1 MKDIC
6 AVSTPLAEGGISVIR
21 ISGEKAISI
30 GAKVFKPLSCK
41 SVENMAGYSCAY
53 GKIVDKNGREVDDG
67 VLTVFRSPKSYTGEN
82 VCEISCHGGIYVTKK
97 VLRLCI
103 EQGAELAQRG
113 EFTKRAF
120 LNGKLSLTQAEG
132 VMETISAQGEYALN
146 SANLTKEGRLFRLIS
161 DMSRKFVTILG
172 ELAAWVDYP
181 EEDLPVISEDNLR
194 ESLKNALAGLD
205 KIIADH
211 DSGMI
216 LKNGVDTVIAGKPNV
231 GKSTLLSRVTNAEP
245 KIANYHF
252 TTLSPNLGVVDL
264 EGCSGFVIAD
274 IPGLIEGASEGVGL
288 GHEFLRHIERT
299 RVMIHVVDVAS
310 TEGRDPVDDINKINK
325 ELEAYNPEIAK
336 RPQIIAA
343 NKTDAIYVE
352 EGEEDP
358 VERLKKE
365 FEPKGIPVYP
375 ISAVSGK
382 GLKEL
387 LYAVQKKLDELPKER
402 MVFEQEFFPEDML
415 LAENLPYTVE
425 QDPEDEHRF
434 IIEGPKIEKM
444 LGYTNLDS
452 EKGFAFF
459 QRFLKDTGIL
469 DELEQAGIQEGDT
482 VKMYGFEFDY
492 YK

>member
-21 ISGEKAISI
+21 ISGENAISI
-30 GAKVFKPLSCK
+30 GSKVFKPLSCK
-41 SVENMAGYSCAY
+41 SVENMAGYTCAY

-67 VLTVFRSPKSYTGEN
+67 VLTVFRAPKSYTGEN

-181 EEDLPVISEDNLR
+181 EEDLPEISEDNLR

-231 GKSTLLSRVTNAEP
+231 GKSTLMNMLLRYDRSIVTNVAGTTRDVIEESAKLGELILKLSDTAGIHETDDEVE
-245 KIANYHF
+245 KI
-252 TTLSPNLGVVDL
+252 GVDIAKKKLKNAMLVIEVFDISRELDEEDL
-264 EGCSGFVIAD
+264 ELLEYVKRLGKKVI
-274 IPGLIEGASEGVGL
+274 IVL
-288 GHEFLRHIERT
+288 
-299 RVMIHVVDVAS
+299 
-310 TEGRDPVDDINKINK
+310 NKSD
-325 ELEAYNPEIAK
+325 LEN
-336 RPQIIAA
+336 
-343 NKTDAIYVE
+343 V
-352 EGEEDP
+352 
-358 VERLKKE
+358 VERSQLEKYSDYVIE
-365 FEPKGIPVYP
+365 
-375 ISAVSGK
+375 ISA
-382 GLKEL
+382 
-387 LYAVQKKLDELPKER
+387 KLDEGREELQKATEKLLGIGGYDADSTIFANER
-402 MVFEQEFFPEDML
+402 QISCAERARKYLAMALESLDMGETLDAVTVMIDNGANALLELTGEKATEAVVDEVFSKFC
-415 LAENLPYTVE
+415 V
-425 QDPEDEHRF
+425 
-434 IIEGPKIEKM
+434 GK
-444 LGYTNLDS
+444 
-452 EKGFAFF
+452 
-459 QRFLKDTGIL
+459 
-469 DELEQAGIQEGDT
+469 
-482 VKMYGFEFDY
+482 
-492 YK
+492 

>member
-21 ISGEKAISI
+21 ISGDNAISI

-67 VLTVFRSPKSYTGEN
+67 VLTVFRAPKSYTGEN

-181 EEDLPVISEDNLR
+181 EEDLPEISEDNLR

-231 GKSTLLSRVTNAEP
+231 GKSTLMNMLLGYDRSIVTNVAGTTRDVIEESAKLGELILKLSDTAGIHETDDEVE
-245 KIANYHF
+245 KI
-252 TTLSPNLGVVDL
+252 GVDIAKKKLKNAMLVIEVFDISRELDEEDL
-264 EGCSGFVIAD
+264 ELLEYVKRLGKKVI
-274 IPGLIEGASEGVGL
+274 IVL
-288 GHEFLRHIERT
+288 
-299 RVMIHVVDVAS
+299 
-310 TEGRDPVDDINKINK
+310 NKSD
-325 ELEAYNPEIAK
+325 LEN
-336 RPQIIAA
+336 
-343 NKTDAIYVE
+343 V
-352 EGEEDP
+352 
-358 VERLKKE
+358 VERSQLEKYSDYVIE
-365 FEPKGIPVYP
+365 
-375 ISAVSGK
+375 ISA
-382 GLKEL
+382 
-387 LYAVQKKLDELPKER
+387 KLDEGREELQKATEKLLGIGGYDADSTIFANER
-402 MVFEQEFFPEDML
+402 QISCAERARKYLAMALESLDMGETLDAVTVMIDNGANALLELTGEKATEAVVDEVFSKFC
-415 LAENLPYTVE
+415 V
-425 QDPEDEHRF
+425 
-434 IIEGPKIEKM
+434 GK
-444 LGYTNLDS
+444 
-452 EKGFAFF
+452 
-459 QRFLKDTGIL
+459 
-469 DELEQAGIQEGDT
+469 
-482 VKMYGFEFDY
+482 
-492 YK
+492 

>member
-21 ISGEKAISI
+21 ISGDNAVSI

-41 SVENMAGYSCAY
+41 SVENMAGYTCAY

-67 VLTVFRSPKSYTGEN
+67 VLTVFRAPKSYTGEN

-161 DMSRKFVTILG
+161 DMSKKFVTILG

-181 EEDLPVISEDNLR
+181 EEDLPEISEDNLR

-231 GKSTLLSRVTNAEP
+231 GKSTLMNMLLGYDRSIVTNVAGTTRDVIEESAKLGELILKLSDTAGIHETDDEVE
-245 KIANYHF
+245 KI
-252 TTLSPNLGVVDL
+252 GVDIAKKKLKNAMLVIEVFDISRELDEEDL
-264 EGCSGFVIAD
+264 ELLEYVKKLGKKVI
-274 IPGLIEGASEGVGL
+274 IVL
-288 GHEFLRHIERT
+288 
-299 RVMIHVVDVAS
+299 
-310 TEGRDPVDDINKINK
+310 NKSD
-325 ELEAYNPEIAK
+325 LEN
-336 RPQIIAA
+336 
-343 NKTDAIYVE
+343 V
-352 EGEEDP
+352 
-358 VERLKKE
+358 VERSQLEKYSDYVIE
-365 FEPKGIPVYP
+365 
-375 ISAVSGK
+375 ISA
-382 GLKEL
+382 
-387 LYAVQKKLDELPKER
+387 KLDEGREELQKATEKLLGIGGYDADSTIFANER
-402 MVFEQEFFPEDML
+402 QISCAERARKYLAMALESLDMGETLDAVTVMIDNGANALLELTGEKATEAVVDEVFSKFC
-415 LAENLPYTVE
+415 V
-425 QDPEDEHRF
+425 
-434 IIEGPKIEKM
+434 GK
-444 LGYTNLDS
+444 
-452 EKGFAFF
+452 
-459 QRFLKDTGIL
+459 
-469 DELEQAGIQEGDT
+469 
-482 VKMYGFEFDY
+482 
-492 YK
+492 

>member
-21 ISGEKAISI
+21 ISGENAISI

-41 SVENMAGYSCAY
+41 SVENMAGYTCAY

-67 VLTVFRSPKSYTGEN
+67 VLTVFRAPKSYTGEN

-132 VMETISAQGEYALN
+132 VMETISAQGEYTLN
-146 SANLTKEGRLFRLIS
+146 SANLTKECRLFRLIS

-181 EEDLPVISEDNLR
+181 EEDLPEISEDNLR

-231 GKSTLLSRVTNAEP
+231 GKSTLMNMLLGYDRSIVTNVAGTTRDVIEESAKLGELILKLSDTAGIHETDDEVE
-245 KIANYHF
+245 KI
-252 TTLSPNLGVVDL
+252 GVDIAKKKLKNAMLVIEVFDISRELDEEDL
-264 EGCSGFVIAD
+264 ELLEYVKRLGKKVI
-274 IPGLIEGASEGVGL
+274 IVL
-288 GHEFLRHIERT
+288 
-299 RVMIHVVDVAS
+299 
-310 TEGRDPVDDINKINK
+310 NKSD
-325 ELEAYNPEIAK
+325 LEN
-336 RPQIIAA
+336 
-343 NKTDAIYVE
+343 V
-352 EGEEDP
+352 
-358 VERLKKE
+358 VERSQLEKYSDYVIE
-365 FEPKGIPVYP
+365 
-375 ISAVSGK
+375 ISA
-382 GLKEL
+382 
-387 LYAVQKKLDELPKER
+387 KLDEGREELQKATEKLLGIGGYDADSTIFANER
-402 MVFEQEFFPEDML
+402 QISCAERARKYLAMALESLDMGETLDAVTVMIDNGANALLELTGEKATEAVVDEVFSKFC
-415 LAENLPYTVE
+415 V
-425 QDPEDEHRF
+425 
-434 IIEGPKIEKM
+434 GK
-444 LGYTNLDS
+444 
-452 EKGFAFF
+452 
-459 QRFLKDTGIL
+459 
-469 DELEQAGIQEGDT
+469 
-482 VKMYGFEFDY
+482 
-492 YK
+492 

>member
-103 EQGAELAQRG
+103 EQGAELAERG

-181 EEDLPVISEDNLR
+181 EEDLPEISEDNLR

-231 GKSTLLSRVTNAEP
+231 GKSTLMNMLLGYDRSIVTNVAGTTRDVIEESAKLGELILKLSDTAGIHETDDEVE
-245 KIANYHF
+245 KI
-252 TTLSPNLGVVDL
+252 GVDIAKKKLKNAMLVIEVFDISRELDEEDL
-264 EGCSGFVIAD
+264 ELLEYVKKLGKKVI
-274 IPGLIEGASEGVGL
+274 IVL
-288 GHEFLRHIERT
+288 
-299 RVMIHVVDVAS
+299 
-310 TEGRDPVDDINKINK
+310 NKSD
-325 ELEAYNPEIAK
+325 LEN
-336 RPQIIAA
+336 
-343 NKTDAIYVE
+343 V
-352 EGEEDP
+352 
-358 VERLKKE
+358 VERSQLEKYSDYVIE
-365 FEPKGIPVYP
+365 
-375 ISAVSGK
+375 ISA
-382 GLKEL
+382 
-387 LYAVQKKLDELPKER
+387 KLDEGREELQKATEKLLGIGGYDADSTIFANER
-402 MVFEQEFFPEDML
+402 QISCAERARKYLAMALESLDMGETLDAVTVMIDNGANALLELTGEKATEAVVDEVFSKFC
-415 LAENLPYTVE
+415 V
-425 QDPEDEHRF
+425 
-434 IIEGPKIEKM
+434 GK
-444 LGYTNLDS
+444 
-452 EKGFAFF
+452 
-459 QRFLKDTGIL
+459 
-469 DELEQAGIQEGDT
+469 
-482 VKMYGFEFDY
+482 
-492 YK
+492 

>member
-21 ISGEKAISI
+21 ISGDNAVSI

-41 SVENMAGYSCAY
+41 SVENMAGYTCAY

-67 VLTVFRSPKSYTGEN
+67 VLTVFRAPKSYTGEN

-181 EEDLPVISEDNLR
+181 EEDLPEISEDNLR

-231 GKSTLLSRVTNAEP
+231 GKSTLMNMLLGYDRSIVTNVAGTTRDVIEESAKLGELILKLSDTAGIHETDDEVE
-245 KIANYHF
+245 KI
-252 TTLSPNLGVVDL
+252 GVDIAKKKLKNAMLVIEVFDISRELDEEDL
-264 EGCSGFVIAD
+264 ELLEYVKRLGKKVI
-274 IPGLIEGASEGVGL
+274 IVL
-288 GHEFLRHIERT
+288 
-299 RVMIHVVDVAS
+299 
-310 TEGRDPVDDINKINK
+310 NKSD
-325 ELEAYNPEIAK
+325 LEN
-336 RPQIIAA
+336 
-343 NKTDAIYVE
+343 V
-352 EGEEDP
+352 
-358 VERLKKE
+358 VERSQLEKYSDYVIE
-365 FEPKGIPVYP
+365 
-375 ISAVSGK
+375 ISA
-382 GLKEL
+382 
-387 LYAVQKKLDELPKER
+387 KLDEGREELQKATEKLLGIGGYDADSTIFANER
-402 MVFEQEFFPEDML
+402 QISCAERAKKYLAMALESLDMGETLDAVTVMIDNGANALLELTGEKATEAVVDEVFSKFC
-415 LAENLPYTVE
+415 V
-425 QDPEDEHRF
+425 
-434 IIEGPKIEKM
+434 GK
-444 LGYTNLDS
+444 
-452 EKGFAFF
+452 
-459 QRFLKDTGIL
+459 
-469 DELEQAGIQEGDT
+469 
-482 VKMYGFEFDY
+482 
-492 YK
+492 

>member
-21 ISGEKAISI
+21 ISGENAISI

-67 VLTVFRSPKSYTGEN
+67 VLTVFRAPRSYTGEN

-181 EEDLPVISEDNLR
+181 EEDLPEISEDNLR

-231 GKSTLLSRVTNAEP
+231 GKSTLMNMLLGYDRSIVTNVAGTTRDVIEESAKLGELILKLSDTAGIHETDDEVE
-245 KIANYHF
+245 KI
-252 TTLSPNLGVVDL
+252 GVDIAKKKLKNAMLVIEVFDISRELDEEDL
-264 EGCSGFVIAD
+264 ELLEYVKRLGKKVI
-274 IPGLIEGASEGVGL
+274 IVL
-288 GHEFLRHIERT
+288 
-299 RVMIHVVDVAS
+299 
-310 TEGRDPVDDINKINK
+310 NKSD
-325 ELEAYNPEIAK
+325 LEN
-336 RPQIIAA
+336 
-343 NKTDAIYVE
+343 V
-352 EGEEDP
+352 
-358 VERLKKE
+358 VERSQLEKYSDYVIE
-365 FEPKGIPVYP
+365 
-375 ISAVSGK
+375 ISA
-382 GLKEL
+382 
-387 LYAVQKKLDELPKER
+387 KLDEGREELQKATEKLLGIGGYDADSTIFANER
-402 MVFEQEFFPEDML
+402 QISCAERARKYLAMALESLDMGETLDAVTVMIDNGANALLELTGEKATEAVVNEVFSKFC
-415 LAENLPYTVE
+415 V
-425 QDPEDEHRF
+425 
-434 IIEGPKIEKM
+434 GK
-444 LGYTNLDS
+444 
-452 EKGFAFF
+452 
-459 QRFLKDTGIL
+459 
-469 DELEQAGIQEGDT
+469 
-482 VKMYGFEFDY
+482 
-492 YK
+492 

>member
-21 ISGEKAISI
+21 ISGDNAISI

-53 GKIVDKNGREVDDG
+53 GKIVDKNGRKVDDG
-67 VLTVFRSPKSYTGEN
+67 VLTVFRAPKSYTGEN

-181 EEDLPVISEDNLR
+181 EEDLPEISEDNLR
-194 ESLKNALAGLD
+194 ESLKNALTGLD

-231 GKSTLLSRVTNAEP
+231 GKSTLMNMLLGYDRSIVTNVAGTTRDVIEESAKLGELILKLSDTAGIHETDDEVE
-245 KIANYHF
+245 KI
-252 TTLSPNLGVVDL
+252 GVDIAKKKLKNAMLVIEVFDISRELDEEDL
-264 EGCSGFVIAD
+264 ELLEYVKKLGKKVI
-274 IPGLIEGASEGVGL
+274 IVL
-288 GHEFLRHIERT
+288 
-299 RVMIHVVDVAS
+299 
-310 TEGRDPVDDINKINK
+310 NKSD
-325 ELEAYNPEIAK
+325 LEN
-336 RPQIIAA
+336 
-343 NKTDAIYVE
+343 V
-352 EGEEDP
+352 
-358 VERLKKE
+358 VERSQLEKYSDYVIE
-365 FEPKGIPVYP
+365 
-375 ISAVSGK
+375 ISA
-382 GLKEL
+382 
-387 LYAVQKKLDELPKER
+387 KLDEGREELQKATEKLLGIGGYDADSTIFANER
-402 MVFEQEFFPEDML
+402 QISCAERARKYLAMALESLDMGETLDAVTVMIDNGANALLELTGEKATEAVVDEVFSKFC
-415 LAENLPYTVE
+415 V
-425 QDPEDEHRF
+425 
-434 IIEGPKIEKM
+434 GK
-444 LGYTNLDS
+444 
-452 EKGFAFF
+452 
-459 QRFLKDTGIL
+459 
-469 DELEQAGIQEGDT
+469 
-482 VKMYGFEFDY
+482 
-492 YK
+492 

>member
-21 ISGEKAISI
+21 ISGDNAISI

-67 VLTVFRSPKSYTGEN
+67 VLTVFRAPKSYTGEN

-181 EEDLPVISEDNLR
+181 EEDLPEISEDNLR
-194 ESLKNALAGLD
+194 ESLKNALTGLD

-216 LKNGVDTVIAGKPNV
+216 LKNGVDTVIANV
-231 GKSTLLSRVTNAEP
+231 AGTTRDVIEESAKLGELILKLSDTAGIHETDDEVEKIGVDIAKKKLKNAMLVIEVFD
-245 KIANYHF
+245 ISRE
-252 TTLSPNLGVVDL
+252 LDEEDL
-264 EGCSGFVIAD
+264 ELLEYVKKLGKKVI
-274 IPGLIEGASEGVGL
+274 IVL
-288 GHEFLRHIERT
+288 
-299 RVMIHVVDVAS
+299 
-310 TEGRDPVDDINKINK
+310 NKSD
-325 ELEAYNPEIAK
+325 LEN
-336 RPQIIAA
+336 
-343 NKTDAIYVE
+343 V
-352 EGEEDP
+352 
-358 VERLKKE
+358 VERSQLEKYSDYVIE
-365 FEPKGIPVYP
+365 
-375 ISAVSGK
+375 ISA
-382 GLKEL
+382 
-387 LYAVQKKLDELPKER
+387 KLDEGREELQKATEKLLGIGGYDADSTIFANER
-402 MVFEQEFFPEDML
+402 QIACAERARKYLAMALESLDMGETLDAVTVMIDNGANALLELTGEKATEAVVDEVFSKFC
-415 LAENLPYTVE
+415 V
-425 QDPEDEHRF
+425 
-434 IIEGPKIEKM
+434 GK
-444 LGYTNLDS
+444 
-452 EKGFAFF
+452 
-459 QRFLKDTGIL
+459 
-469 DELEQAGIQEGDT
+469 
-482 VKMYGFEFDY
+482 
-492 YK
+492 

>member
-21 ISGEKAISI
+21 ISGENAISI

-41 SVENMAGYSCAY
+41 SVENMAGYTCAY

-67 VLTVFRSPKSYTGEN
+67 VLTVFRAPKSYTGEN

-161 DMSRKFVTILG
+161 DMSRKFITILG

-181 EEDLPVISEDNLR
+181 EEDLPEISEDNLR

-231 GKSTLLSRVTNAEP
+231 GKSTLMNMLLGYDRSIVTNVAG
-245 KIANYHF
+245 
-252 TTLSPNLGVVDL
+252 TTRDVIEESAKLGELILKLSDTAGIHETDDEVERIGV
-264 EGCSGFVIAD
+264 
-274 IPGLIEGASEGVGL
+274 
-288 GHEFLRHIERT
+288 
-299 RVMIHVVDVAS
+299 
-310 TEGRDPVDDINKINK
+310 
-325 ELEAYNPEIAK
+325 EIAK
-336 RPQIIAA
+336 
-343 NKTDAIYVE
+343 KK
-352 EGEEDP
+352 
-358 VERLKKE
+358 LKNAMLVIE
-365 FEPKGIPVYP
+365 VFD
-375 ISAVSGK
+375 ISR
-382 GLKEL
+382 
-387 LYAVQKKLDELPKER
+387 KLDEEDLELLEYVKRLGKKVIIVLNKSDLENVVER
-402 MVFEQEFFPEDML
+402 SQLEKYSDYV
-415 LAENLPYTVE
+415 
-425 QDPEDEHRF
+425 
-434 IIEGPKIEKM
+434 IEISAK
-444 LGYTNLDS
+444 
-452 EKGFAFF
+452 
-459 QRFLKDTGIL
+459 L
-469 DELEQAGIQEGDT
+469 DEGREELQKATEKLLGIGGYDADSTIFANERQISCAERARKYLAMALESLDMGETLDAVT
-482 VKMYGFEFDY
+482 VMIDNGANALLELTGEKATEAVVDEVFSKFCVG
-492 YK
+492 K

>member
-21 ISGEKAISI
+21 ISGDNAVSI

-41 SVENMAGYSCAY
+41 SVENMAGYTCAY

-67 VLTVFRSPKSYTGEN
+67 VLTVFRAPKSYTGEN

-132 VMETISAQGEYALN
+132 VMETISAQGEYTLN

-181 EEDLPVISEDNLR
+181 EEDLPEISEDNLR

-231 GKSTLLSRVTNAEP
+231 GKSTLMNMLLGYDRSIVTNVAGTTRDVIEESAKLGELILKLSDTAGIHETDDEVE
-245 KIANYHF
+245 KI
-252 TTLSPNLGVVDL
+252 GVDIAKKKLKNAMLVIEVFDISRELDEEDL
-264 EGCSGFVIAD
+264 ELLEYVKRLGKKVI
-274 IPGLIEGASEGVGL
+274 IVL
-288 GHEFLRHIERT
+288 
-299 RVMIHVVDVAS
+299 
-310 TEGRDPVDDINKINK
+310 NKSD
-325 ELEAYNPEIAK
+325 LEN
-336 RPQIIAA
+336 
-343 NKTDAIYVE
+343 V
-352 EGEEDP
+352 
-358 VERLKKE
+358 VERSQLEKYSDYVIE
-365 FEPKGIPVYP
+365 
-375 ISAVSGK
+375 ISA
-382 GLKEL
+382 
-387 LYAVQKKLDELPKER
+387 KLDEGREELQKATEKLLGIGGYDADSTIFANER
-402 MVFEQEFFPEDML
+402 QISCAERARKYLAMALESLDMGETLDAVTVMIDNGANALLELTGEKATEAVVDEVFSKFC
-415 LAENLPYTVE
+415 V
-425 QDPEDEHRF
+425 
-434 IIEGPKIEKM
+434 GK
-444 LGYTNLDS
+444 
-452 EKGFAFF
+452 
-459 QRFLKDTGIL
+459 
-469 DELEQAGIQEGDT
+469 
-482 VKMYGFEFDY
+482 
-492 YK
+492 

>member
-21 ISGEKAISI
+21 ISGENAISI

-41 SVENMAGYSCAY
+41 SVENMAGYTCAY

-67 VLTVFRSPKSYTGEN
+67 VLTVFRAPKSYTGEN

-181 EEDLPVISEDNLR
+181 EEDLPEISEDNLR

-231 GKSTLLSRVTNAEP
+231 GKSTLMNMLLGYDRSIVTNVAGTTRDVIEESAKLGELILKLSDTAGIHETDDEVE
-245 KIANYHF
+245 KI
-252 TTLSPNLGVVDL
+252 GVDIAKKKLKNAMLVIEVFDISRELDEEDL
-264 EGCSGFVIAD
+264 ELLEYVKRLGKKVI
-274 IPGLIEGASEGVGL
+274 IVL
-288 GHEFLRHIERT
+288 
-299 RVMIHVVDVAS
+299 
-310 TEGRDPVDDINKINK
+310 NKSD
-325 ELEAYNPEIAK
+325 LEN
-336 RPQIIAA
+336 
-343 NKTDAIYVE
+343 V
-352 EGEEDP
+352 
-358 VERLKKE
+358 VERSQLEKYSDYVIE
-365 FEPKGIPVYP
+365 
-375 ISAVSGK
+375 ISA
-382 GLKEL
+382 
-387 LYAVQKKLDELPKER
+387 KLDEGREELQKATEKLLGIGGYDADSTIFANER
-402 MVFEQEFFPEDML
+402 QISCAERARKYLAMALESLDMGETLDAVTVMIDNGANALLELTGEKATEAVVDEVFSKFC
-415 LAENLPYTVE
+415 V
-425 QDPEDEHRF
+425 
-434 IIEGPKIEKM
+434 GK
-444 LGYTNLDS
+444 
-452 EKGFAFF
+452 
-459 QRFLKDTGIL
+459 
-469 DELEQAGIQEGDT
+469 
-482 VKMYGFEFDY
+482 
-492 YK
+492 

>member
-21 ISGEKAISI
+21 ISGENAISI

-41 SVENMAGYSCAY
+41 SVENMAGYTCAY

-67 VLTVFRSPKSYTGEN
+67 VLTVFRAPKSYTGEN

-132 VMETISAQGEYALN
+132 VMETISAQGEYTLN

-181 EEDLPVISEDNLR
+181 EEDLPEISEDNLR

-231 GKSTLLSRVTNAEP
+231 GKSTLMNMLLGYDRSIVTNVAGTTRDVIEESAKLGELILKLSDTAGIHETDDDVE
-245 KIANYHF
+245 KI
-252 TTLSPNLGVVDL
+252 GVDIAKKKLKNAMLVIEVFDISRELDEEDL
-264 EGCSGFVIAD
+264 ELLEYVKRLGKKVI
-274 IPGLIEGASEGVGL
+274 IVL
-288 GHEFLRHIERT
+288 
-299 RVMIHVVDVAS
+299 
-310 TEGRDPVDDINKINK
+310 NKSD
-325 ELEAYNPEIAK
+325 LEN
-336 RPQIIAA
+336 
-343 NKTDAIYVE
+343 V
-352 EGEEDP
+352 
-358 VERLKKE
+358 VERSQLEKYSDYVIE
-365 FEPKGIPVYP
+365 
-375 ISAVSGK
+375 ISA
-382 GLKEL
+382 
-387 LYAVQKKLDELPKER
+387 KLDEGREELQKATEKLLGIGGYDADSTIFANER
-402 MVFEQEFFPEDML
+402 QISCAERARKYLAMALESLDMGETLDAVTVMIDNGANALLELTGEKATEAVVDEVFSKFC
-415 LAENLPYTVE
+415 V
-425 QDPEDEHRF
+425 
-434 IIEGPKIEKM
+434 GK
-444 LGYTNLDS
+444 
-452 EKGFAFF
+452 
-459 QRFLKDTGIL
+459 
-469 DELEQAGIQEGDT
+469 
-482 VKMYGFEFDY
+482 
-492 YK
+492 